1 MKEKVYTLVFDGL
14 ADWEPSFALTEINKS
29 GKYDVVS
36 VGFSKEIVTT
46 MGGLKIVP
54 DIQLDELILSD
65 AALFILPGGQM
76 WEQFADEQ
84 FSAFLRRVH
93 EANVPIAAICGAT
106 IQMIRSGLTHEI
118 YHTSNAQE
126 YVQYVVPNY
135 QDGAFYVNELATS
148 DQNIITANGLG
159 NIEFAREIF
168 KQLQLFSDEGIENWY
183 QMFKNGIYT
192 PVIG

>member
-1 MKEKVYTLVFDGL
+1 MKEKVYVLVFDGL

-36 VGFSKEIVTT
+36 VGFTKEIVTT
-46 MGGLKIVP
+46 MGGLKLVP

-84 FSAFLRRVH
+84 FSAFLGRVH

-106 IQMIRSGLTHEI
+106 IQLIRAGLTHEV

-126 YVQYVVPNY
+126 YVQYVVPDY
-135 QDGAFYVNELATS
+135 QDSAFYVNELATS

-192 PVIG
+192 PVIA